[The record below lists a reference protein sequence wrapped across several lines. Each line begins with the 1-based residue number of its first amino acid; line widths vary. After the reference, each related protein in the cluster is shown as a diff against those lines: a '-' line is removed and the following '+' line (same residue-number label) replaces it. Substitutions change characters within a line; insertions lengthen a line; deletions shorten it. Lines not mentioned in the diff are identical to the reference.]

1 MNMEKGESKLKE
13 QHIEYDAFSVIV
25 CAFSER
31 TARLGGK
38 VITWRRRWSGGIG
51 EVLSN
56 VTCSNEVTGQK
67 ENMMIQ
73 KLDLR
78 RIVSRH

>member
-1 MNMEKGESKLKE
+1 M
-13 QHIEYDAFSVIV
+13 
-25 CAFSER
+25 
-31 TARLGGK
+31 
-38 VITWRRRWSGGIG
+38 ITWRRRWSGGIG
-51 EVLSN
+51 EGLSN